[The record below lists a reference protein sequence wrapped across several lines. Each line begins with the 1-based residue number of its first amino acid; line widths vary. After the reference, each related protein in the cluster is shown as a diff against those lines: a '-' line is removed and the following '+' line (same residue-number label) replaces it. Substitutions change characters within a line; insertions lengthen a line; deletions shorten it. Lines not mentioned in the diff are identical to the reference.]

1 MNSTLVRRSF
11 IAFHLVLGLGLL
23 SGSIQTLLHAL
34 APENIHSHSHQ
45 HLAVIAAVEAIGAVL
60 FLLPRVSRWGALVLV
75 AVIGLGFVAH
85 ALQGEWRPDLL
96 IYAAGAWLVYA
107 MGGGWPSRGPAS
119 AP

>member
-1 MNSTLVRRSF
+1 MTSVLVRRSF

-23 SGSIQTLLHAL
+23 AGSIQTLRHAL

-60 FLLPRVSRWGALVLV
+60 FLLPRVSRAGALVLV
-75 AVIGLGFVAH
+75 AVIGLGFIAH
-85 ALQGEWRPDLL
+85 SLQGEWRPDLA

-107 MGGGWPSRGPAS
+107 MGGGWPSRGSTGA
-119 AP
+119 A

>member
-1 MNSTLVRRSF
+1 VTSVLVRRSF

-23 SGSIQTLLHAL
+23 AGSIQTLRHAL

-60 FLLPRVSRWGALVLV
+60 FLLPRVSRAGALVLV
-75 AVIGLGFVAH
+75 AVIGLGFIAH
-85 ALQGEWRPDLL
+85 SLQGEWRPDLA

-107 MGGGWPSRGPAS
+107 MGGGWPSRGSTGA
-119 AP
+119 A

>member
-1 MNSTLVRRSF
+1 MNATLVRRSF

-45 HLAVIAAVEAIGAVL
+45 HLAVIAAIEAIGAVM

-85 ALQGEWRPDLL
+85 ALQGEWRPDLV

-119 AP
+119 AA